1 MTTDSSVFPD
11 AQHLDA
17 PESDPLHSDEQT
29 IDPARVMPSIPALH
43 HWVVRITEPPLN
55 PLPQFLDAPRVLV
68 AMQRLVD
75 IIQLVRSPA
84 GGWHADRTPTVENLL
99 PYVTEEACDLLETLE
114 QALDQWSQQPTEE
127 AESWLS
133 AHLWQN
139 YCLAADFAPQLLWGI
154 ARSSYAVMR
163 LLEGVPAQITLGD
176 GEVRSGVVRLS
187 ALLHGTMADHHQVAD
202 LVTQHP
208 PTDLLD
214 TAIALQIHEGYPMTA
229 LQPAGEVLHT
239 LVQHIRMTTPAVLSF
254 LDGIAVNALAP
265 GQAWQT
271 GTLKLEMAFAF
282 FEEAQGSPA
291 LPPTPGSDVGI
302 RLTFTDI
309 VWLDAYR
316 TTTIQQ
322 HLATLIPQLSVYRN
336 IANAD
341 VPPITEDILPTL
353 VKNACEVADLLEQ
366 APPFLATTDTQEG
379 VQLEALIAWLLW
391 CISRS
396 AYGVMH
402 LVGGLPCRLLQPGS
416 DWQAGR
422 LRLLLTLKLHTPEG
436 DRYIDLATGQVPEP
450 DIFPLEP
457 DVVVQSTTD
466 QWIFHPCLIEHLQTQ
481 VMDSVLQT
489 LPELRSLLNGTT
501 VTLWRPNV
509 DSQTA
514 EAQLLVDF
522 DFHVLN

>member
-1 MTTDSSVFPD
+1 MTTDSTIFP
-11 AQHLDA
+11 AQ
-17 PESDPLHSDEQT
+17 QT
-29 IDPARVMPSIPALH
+29 AEHQQALPSMPALQ
-43 HWVVRITEPPLN
+43 HWVLRITEPPLR
-55 PLPQFLDAPRVLV
+55 PLPPLLDAPRVLV

-84 GGWHADRTPTVENLL
+84 GGWHPDRQPSVENLL

-114 QALDQWSQQPTEE
+114 HALDQWSEQPTEA

-133 AHLWQN
+133 VHLWQN
-139 YCLAADFAPQLLWGI
+139 YCLAADFAPQLLWGM

-163 LLEGVPAQITLGD
+163 LLEGVPAQITTAE

-187 ALLHGTMADHHQVAD
+187 ALLHGAIAEHHQVAD

-208 PTDLLD
+208 PAALLD
-214 TAIALQIHEGYPMTA
+214 EAIALQIQMGYPMA
-229 LQPAGEVLHT
+229 EPQPAGDVLHT

-254 LDGIAVNALAP
+254 LEGIAVNALAP
-265 GQAWQT
+265 GHAWQM

-282 FEEAQGSPA
+282 FEGEGMASTLPSLQSPDA
-291 LPPTPGSDVGI
+291 VT
-302 RLTFTDI
+302 RLKFTDI

-316 TTTIQQ
+316 TTIIQQ

-341 VPPITEDILPTL
+341 VPPLTEEVLPTL

-366 APPFLATTDTQEG
+366 APPFLDTTETQEG
-379 VQLEALIAWLLW
+379 VRIENLTSWLLW

-416 DWQAGR
+416 DWQEGR

-436 DRYIDLATGQVPEP
+436 DRYIDLATGQLPEP
-450 DIFPLEP
+450 DVFPLDT

-466 QWIFHPCLIEHLQTQ
+466 QWILHPCLIEHLQTQ
-481 VMDSVLQT
+481 VMDSILQT
-489 LPELRSLLNGTT
+489 LPELRSLLDGTT
-501 VTLWRPNV
+501 VEIWQPDAELY
-509 DSQTA
+509 SA
-514 EAQLLVDF
+514 EAKLLIDF
-522 DFHVLN
+522 DFRALP